1 MEKMDDNTKNIL
13 YPKGSIFRIL
23 KDDIISAEFKVAKGA
38 IAEAVSDI
46 EVNDKYAE
54 VCCNGGDV
62 RYRNGYYG
70 YYSYQRPHRKQIGEK

>member
-23 KDDIISAEFKVAKGA
+23 KDDIISAEFKIAKGA

-46 EVNDKYAE
+46 NMLRFV
-54 VCCNGGDV
+54 VMG
-62 RYRNGYYG
+62 RR
-70 YYSYQRPHRKQIGEK
+70 SS